1 MEKAAEEEQ
10 ETDEEKIERL
20 AQEIEELRLLLK
32 EVNKD
37 EDPRRWVKLS
47 PAIEDKDTKRILL

>member
-47 PAIEDKDTKRILL
+47 AAIEDKDTKRILL